1 MKVTVK
7 VLTGLLA
14 LGAVYL
20 PTYAGEYQALCAGQK
35 CTVNV
40 SPVEISTPSGSI
52 PPTRVAFWSISGD
65 SKTSVGTGVTTTI
78 LFGGI
83 GLLGFLAKNHEYNV
97 TVNGYDASGRATL
110 LQFSFKNDKP
120 AQFFM
125 QEMLAL
131 TRLGMGQTRTLD
143 EIKASESFTQKG
155 PGKMPT
161 QRSELGIKKTG
172 QGRSVSS
179 IGDSQAPWKQ
189 SPDSIAQIDNRIRYV
204 TLEDSRK
211 CRNMAKYDDNGCGES
226 KGGYPGDYNKG
237 APFPLE
243 CSAKTVDKLIGKSIT
258 APPIKKNR
266 EDFSPISRVEY
277 SALLACGPSAIN
289 QLLGIL
295 DKKEPSARL
304 NSVTALGDMG
314 VVDNSIVVP
323 ALLRIIED
331 INENPYIREVAINSL
346 LSLGPLQGDSKKTL
360 SKLKKSTTFV
370 REHQIDES
378 PITLGKLAAEAIKK
392 KMLAEKFD
400 AGCPLRRFTNR
411 WGYDGIQFYLFDP
424 KTNKCKPD
432 GHNSSGRQGGS
443 GSDSC
448 LRLANACL
456 KGRPIV
462 PNPPRGAAGAGGV

>member
-1 MKVTVK
+1 
-7 VLTGLLA
+7 
-14 LGAVYL
+14 
-20 PTYAGEYQALCAGQK
+20 
-35 CTVNV
+35 
-40 SPVEISTPSGSI
+40 
-52 PPTRVAFWSISGD
+52 
-65 SKTSVGTGVTTTI
+65 
-78 LFGGI
+78 
-83 GLLGFLAKNHEYNV
+83 
-97 TVNGYDASGRATL
+97 
-110 LQFSFKNDKP
+110 
-120 AQFFM
+120 
-125 QEMLAL
+125 
-131 TRLGMGQTRTLD
+131 MGQTRTLD

-161 QRSELGIKKTG
+161 QRSGFGIKKTG

-179 IGDSQAPWKQ
+179 VGDSQAPWKQ
-189 SPDSIAQIDNRIRYV
+189 SPDSIAQIHNRIRYV

-211 CRNMAKYDDNGCGES
+211 CRNMNYSKGCGES

-237 APFPLE
+237 VPFPLE

-258 APPIKKNR
+258 APPIKKNG

-277 SALLACGPSAIN
+277 SELLACGPSAMN

-331 INENPYIREVAINSL
+331 INEYPFIREMAINSL
-346 LSLGPLQGDSKKTL
+346 SSLGPLQRDSKKTL
-360 SKLKKSTTFV
+360 SKLKESTTFV
-370 REHQIDES
+370 RERQPNGE
-378 PITLGKLAAEAIKK
+378 PITLGDLAAEAIKK

-400 AGCPLRRFTNR
+400 ASCPLRRFTN
-411 WGYDGIQFYLFDP
+411 GSGFDGIQFYLFDP

-432 GHNSSGRQGGS
+432 GQSSRARQGGA

-456 KGRPIV
+456 KQRPID
-462 PNPPRGAAGAGGV
+462 PNSPRGAAGAGGV